1 MKTLLTTAVLGLA
14 LAIGVLAAAQE
25 RPASQAKLTTAEW
38 LARIQTDKRALVEK
52 GMNLSPAEAKKF
64 WPLYD
69 QFQKELE
76 VQQRAYNRAVLDF
89 LNAGDSITDA
99 NAKRLAEEAMVATT
113 AEDKLREK
121 HFRQLLKVLPARQAA
136 RYVQIENKL
145 QAVVRFEAAKVI
157 PLVP

>member
-1 MKTLLTTAVLGLA
+1 MKTLLCTATVALGLA
-14 LAIGVLAAAQE
+14 LGLPAIAQDK
-25 RPASQAKLTTAEW
+25 PQPKLTTADW
-38 LARIQTDKRALVEK
+38 LARIQTDKRALIEQ
-52 GMNLSPAEAKKF
+52 GMKLTPEEAKKF

-76 VQQRAYNRAVLDF
+76 AQQRAYNRAVLDF
-89 LNAGDSITDA
+89 LQAGNSLTDA
-99 NAKRLAEEAMVATT
+99 NAKRLAEDALAATT
-113 AEDKLREK
+113 AEAKLREK

>member
-1 MKTLLTTAVLGLA
+1 MKTLLCTATVALALTLGLPA
-14 LAIGVLAAAQE
+14 SAQDK
-25 RPASQAKLTTAEW
+25 PASQLTTAEL

-52 GMNLSPAEAKKF
+52 GMNLTPEEAKKF

-69 QFQKELE
+69 QFQRELE

-89 LNAGDSITDA
+89 LQAGASITDA
-99 NAKRLAEEAMVATT
+99 NAKRLAEEALAATT
-113 AEDKLREK
+113 AEAKLREK

-145 QAVVRFEAAKVI
+145 QAVVRFEAAKII